1 MSELPAP
8 ANESNNELIFHPFS
22 GRFPVN
28 FNGRAGCE
36 AHSYA
41 RRGFTL
47 IELLVVIA
55 IIAVLAAILF
65 PTFLTVQGKAR
76 EATCVS
82 NLRQAGLAIG
92 MYAQDYDGIY
102 PFAIDPADKYTP
114 YIWNSFPEFKALIP
128 QLPLIN
134 DVLQPY
140 IKSKEM
146 FRCPSDT
153 GFDVED
159 FTGDL
164 IDPNG
169 KPKNAT
175 PTSFLK
181 FGTSYYYRTEIAIRQ
196 AGEAT
201 FQNPSELNVLFDGA
215 GKWHG
220 SFLPFSQRYVTLF
233 GDNHVKNITR
243 ARKVIIGED
252 ESIFCTT
259 DS

>member
-1 MSELPAP
+1 MGGFLMSL
-8 ANESNNELIFHPFS
+8 SNSHPLSLFS
-22 GRFPVN
+22 KRP
-28 FNGRAGCE
+28 
-36 AHSYA
+36 S
-41 RRGFTL
+41 GFTL

-55 IIAVLAAILF
+55 IIAILAAILF
-65 PTFLTVQGKAR
+65 PVFAQARKSARTVSAI
-76 EATCVS
+76 S
-82 NLRQAGLAIG
+82 NLRQLAMANQ